1 MTTLEYINTN
11 ETIYNL
17 CTKYPQ
23 IKEILFDLGFDKI
36 KNPIMFN
43 TVSKVMTLD
52 KAIKMKS
59 IDIEK
64 LRKKFNEHGFDFEN
78 DRNEIL
84 KSLIVKLHCGENIE
98 KIKREFE
105 NKLVK
110 VSAEEVHN
118 AMHELVN
125 NGMSIDEAKRFFYI
139 RTLVLKDAMDNNTE
153 IDYKA
158 IDILKEE
165 NRYIEKLLDEII
177 VNDNINLLEELYNNL
192 NRHYIKK
199 ESLFFTALKK
209 HGNDEPSKVMSKVDR
224 DILNELK
231 DIISY
236 YQKNNNQIN
245 FESMKLLKEHISD
258 MIFKEENILIPLSVS
273 VLTKED
279 FDDIEIKYG
288 RNS

>member
-245 FESMKLLKEHISD
+245 FESIKLLKEHISD